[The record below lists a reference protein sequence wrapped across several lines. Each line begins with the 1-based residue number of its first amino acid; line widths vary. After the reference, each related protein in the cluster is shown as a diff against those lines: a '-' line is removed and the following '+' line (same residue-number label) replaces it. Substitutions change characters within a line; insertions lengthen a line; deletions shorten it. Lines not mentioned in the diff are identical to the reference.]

1 MLVNNEMAGSSGMQ
15 KSAFNSNQRAEF
27 MFNAE
32 RVDDPRGA
40 PDALGRP
47 FDEIHSEP
55 GGLRSARIASV
66 MAQIQDGFADQQ
78 FSTRVVAAKLGL
90 SVRYVQDLLQGSGS
104 SITDRIMALRLDKAS
119 AMLVDDRNCMLKIS
133 DVAASCG
140 FNELSYFHRSF
151 RRRFGASPAKYRL
164 NSLNS

>member
-1 MLVNNEMAGSSGMQ
+1 
-15 KSAFNSNQRAEF
+15 
-27 MFNAE
+27 MFNVE
-32 RVDDPRGA
+32 RVDDPRGT
-40 PDALGRP
+40 PDVPGMP
-47 FDEIHSEP
+47 FDDIRSEP
-55 GGLRSARIASV
+55 GGLRAARIASV
-66 MAQIQDGFADQQ
+66 MAQIQEGFADQQ